1 LDLTFGQLKR
11 KTTFM
16 RTFTTKASAI
26 DYAAKMGWTK
36 ADAKLAFEGLVL
48 PIDEFTLLN
57 IMVRFAGP
65 IMIKRQNLQKA
76 QKGQVTQKKAYIE
89 KIELDHAENIRKF
102 QEEVKKERSH
112 WLGLIRIMYGIASKL
127 GMKDPMIEHILN
139 TYDADAA

>member
-1 LDLTFGQLKR
+1 
-11 KTTFM
+11 
-16 RTFTTKASAI
+16 
-26 DYAAKMGWTK
+26 
-36 ADAKLAFEGLVL
+36 
-48 PIDEFTLLN
+48 
-57 IMVRFAGP
+57 
-65 IMIKRQNLQKA
+65 
-76 QKGQVTQKKAYIE
+76 VTQKKAYIE

>member
-1 LDLTFGQLKR
+1 VGTLKEKAVR
-11 KTTFM
+11 M
-16 RTFTTKASAI
+16 QTFTTKASAI
-26 DYAAKMGWTK
+26 DYAASMGWTK

-48 PIDEFTLLN
+48 PIDEFALLN

-65 IMIKRQNLQKA
+65 VMVKRQNLQRA
-76 QKGQVTQKKAYIE
+76 QKGQVTQKKAYIQR
-89 KIELDHAENIRKF
+89 IELDHAENIRKF
-102 QEEVKKERSH
+102 QEEVKEERSR